1 MSLKKFFRPLTLLS
15 YADVATLTSAF
26 LGFLAITYIIDGSKA
41 SFIVAMI
48 LLPICAIID
57 GMDGALAR
65 RFGTKHDYGKYLD
78 SISDSIC
85 FGIAPSILVYSLYYD
100 IERGPALDFINDDL
114 EFAFRYNIENLV
126 AITAA
131 IMIALL
137 SILRLARFTRG
148 TQGENIYFSGLPA
161 PGLTIFIIVIS
172 IKYSIVN
179 EAYIGIIWDNDVML
193 IPFIIG
199 LVSLLTVTTISY
211 AKARARFRNPILF
224 GILVLILTIVLRYFE
239 NSMWETLWYAAFGL
253 YMAYFALI
261 PVMIWAG
268 YFEE

>member
-15 YADVATLTSAF
+15 YADMATLTSAF
-26 LGFLAITYIIDGSKA
+26 LGFLAITYIIDGSEA

-148 TQGENIYFSGLPA
+148 TQGENTYFFGLPA
-161 PGLTIFIIVIS
+161 PGLTMFIMVIS
-172 IKYSIVN
+172 IKYSTVN
-179 EAYIGIIWDNDVML
+179 DYDSVL

-199 LVSLLTVTTISY
+199 LVSILTVTTISY

-261 PVMIWAG
+261 PAMIWAG